1 MRVDMTATAEGLC
14 APAGFRASRCLRSW
28 RAGHGRG
35 EGIIRMRQHWR
46 KGLEVAILGDW
57 WEWCHLPWALCVSL
71 WKNSMSADINKTFLT
86 KSFPMYSFAVLA
98 RVQCRKWRGYNTGN
112 TLLGESLEELEGWA
126 PGQASENVT
135 SRTPWNRSPQELPS
149 LPVSGKWQSGGCPLK
164 PQQENTFVAVITGNH
179 SSHGCCH
186 HNCLKFEI

>member
-1 MRVDMTATAEGLC
+1 MKCVWLRQFVLC
-14 APAGFRASRCLRSW
+14 EFWIHSK
-28 RAGHGRG
+28 
-35 EGIIRMRQHWR
+35 GIFF
-46 KGLEVAILGDW
+46 
-57 WEWCHLPWALCVSL
+57 
-71 WKNSMSADINKTFLT
+71 TFLFQILPLVCLEC
-86 KSFPMYSFAVLA
+86 SFNFMLLFYGIPRQMILFSPLSSVGPLSFVNDSYLIPEICQPL
-98 RVQCRKWRGYNTGN
+98 QCRKWRGYNTGN
-112 TLLGESLEELEGWA
+112 SLLGESLEELKGWA

-164 PQQENTFVAVITGNH
+164 SQQESTFVAVIRGNH